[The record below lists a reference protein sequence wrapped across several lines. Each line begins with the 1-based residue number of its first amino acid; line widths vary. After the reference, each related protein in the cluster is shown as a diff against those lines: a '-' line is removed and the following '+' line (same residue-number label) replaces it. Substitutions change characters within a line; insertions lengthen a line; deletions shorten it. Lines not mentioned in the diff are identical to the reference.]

1 MKTVITDAFAVNPGD
16 LSWDWLKKYG
26 DTPLTTNLVTVKRQN
41 T

>member
-16 LSWDWLKKYG
+16 LSWDWLKNTEN
-26 DTPLTTNLVTVKRQN
+26 TPLTTNLATVKRQN